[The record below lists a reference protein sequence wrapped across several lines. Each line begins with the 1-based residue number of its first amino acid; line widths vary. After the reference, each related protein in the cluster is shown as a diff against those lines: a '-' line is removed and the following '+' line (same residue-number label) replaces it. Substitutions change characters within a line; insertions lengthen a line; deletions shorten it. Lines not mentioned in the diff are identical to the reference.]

1 MKLLFLIIF
10 GLIYIKEEIIYCNE
24 IENEVISQTKN
35 IFPGIDT
42 NSNNINYT
50 YEELELLEELD
61 SITQDI
67 ITSQKEKIYYISQ
80 IIKELFNKD
89 KQINE
94 YLSKLEETENEI

>member
-24 IENEVISQTKN
+24 IENDAISQTKN
-35 IFPGIDT
+35 IFRGIDT
-42 NSNNINYT
+42 NLNNINYT
-50 YEELELLEELD
+50 YEELELLEELV

-89 KQINE
+89 RQINE
-94 YLSKLEETENEI
+94 YLSKLEESENKI

>member
-24 IENEVISQTKN
+24 RENEVISQTKN
-35 IFPGIDT
+35 IFTGIDT

-67 ITSQKEKIYYISQ
+67 ITSQKEKIYYILCYW
-80 IIKELFNKD
+80 I
-89 KQINE
+89 
-94 YLSKLEETENEI
+94 

>member
-35 IFPGIDT
+35 IFTGIDT